1 MTEYFYT
8 SELGYADFAVKHGF
22 EDIITLSCKTNKWKN
37 LLYWKEDGK
46 AWCFPRTQHNE
57 AVMDKQEFDVV
68 KYIGKTIAFNKI
80 GIIQADSR
88 LKLFV
93 HHDGFRDYNLDNW
106 TIIER
111 NINGK
116 PYPFPVW
123 DKEGV

>member
-22 EDIITLSCKTNKWKN
+22 NGVEALKYTGKWSVTR
-37 LLYWKEDGK
+37 YWREDGIK
-46 AWCFPRTQHNE
+46 WRFPRTPHNE
-57 AVMDKQEFDVV
+57 ALMGKQELDIV
-68 KYIGKTIAFNKI
+68 KHIGKTIAFNKV
-80 GIIQADSR
+80 GIISYNMNR
-88 LKLFV
+88 KLYV
-93 HHDGFRDYNLDNW
+93 HHSGFDDLHIDNW
-106 TIIER
+106 IIIER